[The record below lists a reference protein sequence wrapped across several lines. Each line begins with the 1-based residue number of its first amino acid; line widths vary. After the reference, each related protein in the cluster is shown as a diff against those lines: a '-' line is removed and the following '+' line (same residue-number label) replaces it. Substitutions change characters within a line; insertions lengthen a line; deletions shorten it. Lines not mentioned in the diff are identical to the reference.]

1 MNVVSQDKKKTT
13 REPTL
18 KELMTNVKNLK
29 VLLKETTKKKKE
41 IEQTFLKKFKELE
54 KLEIQLILWW
64 DFWRRE
70 IKINRLQKQA
80 GIGILPS
87 EREKIEEQIRNLN
100 VQNKVIEESF
110 RREKVDTE
118 LIAKLR
124 KELEEESEKEEDVM

>member
-18 KELMTNVKNLK
+18 KELIKNVKNLK
-29 VLLKETTKKKKE
+29 ELLKETTKKKKE
-41 IEQTFLKKFKELE
+41 VEQVFLKKFKELE

-87 EREKIEEQIRNLN
+87 EREKVEEQIRNLN
-100 VQNKVIEESF
+100 VQNKIIEESF

-124 KELEEESEKEEDVM
+124 KELEEESEKEEG